1 MKREE
6 RMTYFIMTNWTW
18 NQAQAFIQV
27 LNHWPMK
34 ILGCV
39 ALKTK
44 SIHGT
49 FERGLST
56 ENNHTF
62 FVAEG
67 FQTRWSR
74 SEWSSLLTVTMWRET
89 KVKSVQIFKSSKT
102 WLLWHGYDP
111 IHHHFCAIRFSR
123 TRFQIVFYG
132 VSKSTWFVMD
142 LLQSR
147 NIIRPR

>member
-89 KVKSVQIFKSSKT
+89 KVKSVQIFKPDCSDMDMTQFIFISVQSSFPAHAFK
-102 WLLWHGYDP
+102 Y
-111 IHHHFCAIRFSR
+111 CSMEN
-123 TRFQIVFYG
+123 V
-132 VSKSTWFVMD
+132 
-142 LLQSR
+142 SR
-147 NIIRPR
+147 NSTKWKGQLYLE